1 MKSFNQHTTEH
12 ELDREQLDEEL
23 NKKVKIDEATAGDF
37 LLGLGAVGGLL
48 ALKKGWDTFGK
59 GTKLQKKLHALN
71 PFQTQKDKAAV
82 AKDIEDKR
90 TGDIGDAKTILDDP
104 DASEKD
110 KAKAQ
115 DTLDKKQTGDEKET
129 DATAAKEK
137 GEKDR
142 IKRGDLTDVEK
153 AQQKIDKA
161 AKASGKKDTLAKADE
176 LDVKNVGD
184 AQAFFKK
191 HDRAP
196 AGYQEYPDD
205 SGTVVDTKTAEKEKE
220 IARKEREKQAEIDRE
235 KKKKGDEE
243 DAARKDHERWK
254 EDEKRKKKDAAD
266 AEKNKTQTTS
276 YKPEG
281 NMTITE
287 SNELQAIM
295 ALDDAGIKAEINRK
309 GELVVKKKDLKKAEK
324 ALKGSFKK
332 GGEPKLV
339 GEEVVVIQPDAL
351 VNLSTYIEMKM
362 SAAAKKKKA
371 LWAKSAGGK
380 KSLLKSKKRALKVK
394 SGSIKINKARG
405 RAMAKARKKG
415 GIRNEFELGEGLL
428 SEALGKLDKSV
439 IDAFY
444 YKKEK
449 AGTVVSTDGDTLMKN
464 GMGGQTIAQWL
475 NPSGKIAISA
485 VTDVKSTESILKY
498 MKKSIPKG
506 NFDKKS
512 YKKFFGEELQRSA
525 YEVVSEARNRVET
538 NKPKWEQE

>member
-1 MKSFNQHTTEH
+1 MKSFNQQTEH

-23 NKKVKIDEATAGDF
+23 NKKVTIDEATAGDF

-59 GTKLQKKLHALN
+59 GTKLQRKLHALN

-90 TGDIGDAKTILDDP
+90 KGDVEDAKTILDDP
-104 DASEKD
+104 DANEKD

-115 DTLDKKQTGDEKET
+115 DTIDKKQTGDEKEA
-129 DATAAKEK
+129 DAKADKEK
-137 GEKDR
+137 GDAER

-161 AKASGKKDTLAKADE
+161 SKASGEKDTLAKADE
-176 LDVKNVGD
+176 LDVKSVGD

-205 SGTVVDTKTAEKEKE
+205 SGEVQDTKTVEKLKKDAAEKKEKE
-220 IARKEREKQAEIDRE
+220 LLKKKDKERRDRDKAAAKAEKEREK
-235 KKKKGDEE
+235 
-243 DAARKDHERWK
+243 
-254 EDEKRKKKDAAD
+254 
-266 AEKNKTQTTS
+266 TQNTS
-276 YKPEG
+276 YEPKG

-295 ALDDAGIKAEINRK
+295 ALDDAGISAEINRK
-309 GELVVKKKDLKKAEK
+309 GEVVVKKKDLKKAQK
-324 ALKGSFKK
+324 ALKKSFKK
-332 GGEPKLV
+332 GGEPDLKV
-339 GEEVVVIQPDAL
+339 EEVVVIQPDEL

-415 GIRNEFELGEGLL
+415 GIRNEFELGEGLVT
-428 SEALGKLDKSV
+428 EALGKLDKSV

-449 AGTVVSTDGDTLMKN
+449 AGKVVSSDGDTLYKD

-506 NFDKKS
+506 NFDKRS
-512 YKKFFGEELQRSA
+512 YKKFFGEELQRTA
-525 YEVVSEARNRVET
+525 YELVSEARKKAT
-538 NKPKWEQE
+538 ANKPQWEQE